1 MKICCAGK
9 TYWPEL
15 KMNLSFTQMCR
26 LKFIFLKLLQNLNCK
41 IQLKGRQKNE
51 KAYPEYYL
59 RNCSCGITVYILM
72 DTFVISRVY
81 SSVPS
86 NKGTADKSVV
96 SKTESAA
103 ATTDNSY
110 SDGNISIAVTEQRIN
125 NPTTN
130 GKSIKERSVSDIVYI
145 GY

>member
-1 MKICCAGK
+1 MKKHFWSIIYGIALAG
-9 TYWPEL
+9 
-15 KMNLSFTQMCR
+15 F
-26 LKFIFLKLLQNLNCK
+26 
-41 IQLKGRQKNE
+41 
-51 KAYPEYYL
+51 
-59 RNCSCGITVYILM
+59 TVYILM

-81 SSVPS
+81 SYVPS

-103 ATTDNSY
+103 VTTDNSY